1 MQSGPELKG
10 RFYKFLVPR
19 RRSGWITANPEVIPK
34 LGYVRV
40 GHNPTATHS
49 HARIC

>member
-19 RRSGWITANPEVIPK
+19 RRSGWTTAIPDVTQIWSETKAGPKITSTK
-34 LGYVRV
+34 KS
-40 GHNPTATHS
+40 PT
-49 HARIC
+49 